1 MIVIDGMYRKVMGSD
16 EINERFACLLD
27 KEVQLI
33 SDDDDDEVVYL
44 HFPGDGKYIKME
56 NPEFLQLGDNL
67 ILAYSLGINHI
78 IELPKRIDEE

>member
-44 HFPGDGKYIKME
+44 HFPGDG
-56 NPEFLQLGDNL
+56 
-67 ILAYSLGINHI
+67 
-78 IELPKRIDEE
+78 

>member
-33 SDDDDDEVVYL
+33 SDDDDDEVDDDDV
-44 HFPGDGKYIKME
+44 DSV
-56 NPEFLQLGDNL
+56 D
-67 ILAYSLGINHI
+67 I
-78 IELPKRIDEE
+78 IEA

>member
-16 EINERFACLLD
+16 EINERFTCLLE

-33 SDDDDDEVVYL
+33 RDDDEDEVVYL
-44 HFPGDGKYIKME
+44 KFTRDDKYTKME
-56 NPEFLQLGDNL
+56 NPEFLQIADNL

>member
-1 MIVIDGMYRKVMGSD
+1 MIVIDGMYRKVMADD
-16 EINERFACLLD
+16 EINERFACLIN

-44 HFPGDGKYIKME
+44 HFPGDGKYIRMD